1 LIKTKPYFIKDGILF
16 NATEEKMKNLSD
28 TVLAER
34 ISRRTLLKGIGA
46 VVATAAVSG
55 CSSGENEDNDYISY
69 APDLKYDKNV
79 RFAFNT
85 APYDCG
91 GACLHRYRIKNDR
104 VLCMT
109 SAGDIPR
116 VTLNEN
122 DPDNPDEWDS
132 EHIDRPMQYR
142 ACVKGYAYMQRLYQA
157 DRIKYPMMR
166 TGDRPRGDAR
176 GFKRVSWQEAMEEIG
191 RRMVPVYQRAAT
203 LGYVPAVWDN
213 LVGTLSNASNM
224 DLPTL
229 YMFSNPS
236 QGLIEAGKMDCV
248 GQDMWRNSRND
259 RFNSGFILSWGADP
273 SRQSN
278 WENGAYWILQKA
290 KEKGIPII
298 TVTPNCGGNAAVY
311 SNTVTTQIPSDPNLS
326 TSGQVVKI
334 PGWLPVRPGT
344 DGALLTAMMY
354 VIYRRKLYDYA
365 FLDNSSPAV
374 RNCVG
379 FWQGD
384 SVVSVAEPGT
394 HNGFTKTGGGGTDV
408 WEDFRGHTFTV
419 PNGYS
424 FEEYLVS
431 LENPIT
437 GLQGWSP
444 INLETPPASGNYVPA
459 RGGWLNALSTGA
471 GLINPIAKRDNSI
484 AANKGFDTSVSD
496 AADYYGVLEYA
507 ARITGVNALVI
518 EALACH
524 FANNGSGKPSLIDI
538 GCGPQR
544 AYNGAEYYWLAMC
557 FSAICGHAD
566 KSGGGMGLGVGSV
579 PDQMNITTATSK
591 ETGTNRI
598 NHSRP
603 IPASPKR
610 IVVNGQNMA
619 ELILN
624 GTDGRDAGR
633 FSADAL
639 WTTKGDLSPSRIEIK
654 SIMFSGWSPPV
665 TYSNTNKIKKAFDT
679 LNVSIYMGQVMN
691 SAAIMCD
698 FVFPQQSAFEQNTD
712 DVGILFDASND
723 VRFLAQNVLRH
734 YMFGIQPS
742 SYTVACF
749 NYYVTK
755 ALKDAGIPNINA
767 VYPEPVPFDTVASP
781 DKVFENDQVIRE
793 KVEGYTSSASY
804 DRATGNPVTGRSYD
818 RLMKEGC
825 VSIPITS
832 AQPLISLKHHRSP
845 GGKNGVRALTTSTGY
860 INFYSP
866 VWGDDRIRGDRL
878 VPGVPADNFTY
889 SAGWRT
895 PVAKYVPMREGYE
908 RFFTEN
914 NPYKEF
920 TGFRSPYTNRVYKL
934 QYITNKSVQRA
945 HTVGDSVPL
954 IYDNFRRGVFVNTV
968 DAAERGIQDGDMI
981 YVYNDRGCMKVPAI
995 VSDYIVPGVVSV
1007 EHGAWYKPSSD
1018 PSETFEAVYE
1028 TYMGAGHERITV
1040 PIDLGGAANVLT
1052 DDMFVLDPIYV
1063 RNTPTVHGGP
1073 CEISKNKPA

>member
-1 LIKTKPYFIKDGILF
+1 
-16 NATEEKMKNLSD
+16 MKNLSD
-28 TVLAER
+28 TVLSER

-55 CSSGENEDNDYISY
+55 CSSGKDEDNDYISY
-69 APDLKYDKNV
+69 APDLKYDKDV
-79 RFAFNT
+79 RVALNT
-85 APYDCG
+85 GPYDCG
-91 GACLHRYRIKNDR
+91 GACVHKYRIKNDR

-116 VTLNEN
+116 VTLNES
-122 DPDNPDEWDS
+122 DPDNPDEWCS
-132 EHIDRPMQYR
+132 EAIDKPMQYR
-142 ACVKGYAYMQRLYQA
+142 SCVRGYAYMPRLYQA

-166 TGDRPRGDAR
+166 TGDKPRGDSA
-176 GFKRVSWQEAMEEIG
+176 GFKRVSWQEAFEEIG
-191 RRMVPVYQRAAT
+191 RRMVPVYQEAAL

-224 DLPTL
+224 NLPTIN
-229 YMFSNPS
+229 MFSNPS

-259 RFNSGFILSWGADP
+259 RLNSGFIISWGADP

-290 KEKGIPII
+290 KEKGIPVI

-311 SNTVTTQIPSDPNLS
+311 SNTVTAQIPSDPNLS
-326 TSGQVVKI
+326 TSGQVVRI

-365 FLDNSSPAV
+365 FLDNSSPAD
-374 RNCVG
+374 RNCFG

-384 SVVSVAEPGT
+384 SVVSVAEAGT
-394 HNGFTKTGGGGTDV
+394 HNGFTKTGGGVTA
-408 WEDFRGHTFTV
+408 WEDFNGHTFTV

-437 GLQGWSP
+437 DPRGWSP
-444 INLETPPASGNYVPA
+444 INIENPPSSGNYEPA
-459 RGGWLNALSTGA
+459 HGGWLNAPRAGV

-507 ARITGVNALVI
+507 ARVTGVNALVI

-524 FANNGSGKPSLIDI
+524 FANNGSGKASLIDI

-566 KSGGGMGLGVGSV
+566 KSGGGMGLGVFSV
-579 PDQMNITTATSK
+579 PDQFNLVNASANKETATP
-591 ETGTNRI
+591 I
-598 NHSRP
+598 NHRRPLPTSTSRM
-603 IPASPKR
+603 

-624 GTDGRDAGR
+624 GTDGRDATR
-633 FSADAL
+633 FNEDTL
-639 WTTKGDLSPSRIEIK
+639 WTTRGTLNITEVKIRSVFFWGY
-654 SIMFSGWSPPV
+654 SPPV
-665 TYSNTNKIKKAFDT
+665 TYANINKIKKAFDT
-679 LNVSIYMGQVMN
+679 LDVSVFMGQVMN

-698 FVFPQQSAFEQNTD
+698 FVFPEESAFEWNVD
-712 DVGILFDASND
+712 AVGSGLSGYHDAK
-723 VRFLAQNVLRH
+723 FLAQNVLRH
-734 YMFGIQPS
+734 YMFDIQPT
-742 SYTVACF
+742 SYTTACY

-755 ALKDAGIPNINA
+755 ALRDAGIPGINA
-767 VYPEPVPFDTVASP
+767 VFEEPVMAETVAPADTVFDNMDA
-781 DKVFENDQVIRE
+781 VRTT
-793 KVEGYTSSASY
+793 VEGYKSSAAY
-804 DRATGNPVTGRSYD
+804 DRATGVPVSGLNYD
-818 RLMKEGC
+818 RLLRDGN
-825 VSIPITS
+825 VSLPITS
-832 AQPLISLKHHRSP
+832 ANPVIAMKHHRSP
-845 GGKNGVRALTTSTGY
+845 GGKNGVKALTTSTGY

-878 VPGVPADNFTY
+878 VSGVPADNFTY

-914 NPYKEF
+914 NPYKAF
-920 TGFRSPYTNRVYKL
+920 IGFRSPYTNRVYKL
-934 QYITNKSVQRA
+934 QYITNKSVQRI
-945 HTVGDSVPL
+945 HTTGDSVP
-954 IYDNFRRGVFVNTV
+954 IVNNSFRRGVFINTV
-968 DAAERGIQDGDMI
+968 DAAERGIQDGDTV

-1007 EHGAWYKPSSD
+1007 EHGAWYRPSAD
-1018 PSETFEAVYE
+1018 PDETFGAVYE
-1028 TYMGAGHERITV
+1028 THMGTGYESITV
-1040 PIDLGGAANVLT
+1040 PIDLGGAANILT